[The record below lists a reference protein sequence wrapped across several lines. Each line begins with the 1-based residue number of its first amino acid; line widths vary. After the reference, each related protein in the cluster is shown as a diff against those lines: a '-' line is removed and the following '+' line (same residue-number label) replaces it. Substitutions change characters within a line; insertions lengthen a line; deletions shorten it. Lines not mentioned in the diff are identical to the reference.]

1 MARTLWLYNL
11 YRALCTAHLHKAVF
25 VFVFLARGLSM
36 AEILLLQ
43 TIFTAAAF
51 ALEVPT
57 GAWADRLGR
66 RRSMRLGSLLMAVA
80 SVGYYV
86 APGFAALA
94 LCEVLFAAGLTLTSG
109 ADSAYLYDQLK
120 AAGRAKEYL
129 RREAVANAAKY
140 VGLGVAAAAGGMLA
154 FVRSPDAT
162 FLVTAVTCA
171 GAFGVTFFFPATRG
185 RVRGEATQ
193 PQGPGLLMGMRQGLD
208 TIRRS
213 PALCWLLVYS
223 ALLFTLVILSGTLFQ
238 PVLKN
243 QGFNFLGIGLAF
255 AGLNFVGAAAALRL
269 GRANWERWQEPIL
282 WALPA
287 VLVVCYLFMGLL
299 GPLMVVGLMI
309 SHYVVTGV
317 YSPVVKTLINEEMS
331 DSGVRAT
338 VLSAE
343 SAAKRLVLLAVAPL
357 LSLIFTLTGTG
368 TSGNAPTAGAMRPVL
383 LVCSALALMAFV
395 AQYYYQR
402 QRRAGRPTS
411 GARDLGA
418 ASHGDRYPSTSALA
432 PVSASASAV
441 VSVSA
446 AESSS

>member
-80 SVGYYV
+80 SVGYFL

-94 LCEVLFAAGLTLTSG
+94 LAEITFAAGLTLTSG

-120 AAGRAKEYL
+120 AAGRTKEYL
-129 RREAVANAAKY
+129 RREAAANAAKY
-140 VGLGVAAAAGGMLA
+140 VGLGVAAAAGGVLA
-154 FVRSPDAT
+154 HVRSPDAT

-171 GAFGVTFFFPATRG
+171 GAFGVTFFFPPTG
-185 RVRGEATQ
+185 RRARSGGAATQ
-193 PQGPGLLMGMRQGLD
+193 PQTVAMLVGMRQGLD

-213 PALCWLLVYS
+213 PALCWVLVYS
-223 ALLFTLVILSGTLFQ
+223 ALLFTLVILAGTLFQ

-243 QGFNFLGIGLAF
+243 QGFDFLGIGLVF

-269 GRANWERWQEPIL
+269 GRATWARWQEPIL
-282 WALPA
+282 WLMPAL
-287 VLVVCYLFMGLL
+287 LVFCYLFMGVL
-299 GPLMVVGLMI
+299 GPFMVVGLMI
-309 SHYVVTGV
+309 GHYVVTGV
-317 YSPVVKTLINEEMS
+317 YSPVVKTLINEEVS

-343 SAAKRLVLLAVAPL
+343 SAAKRLVLLVVAPA
-357 LSLIFTLTGTG
+357 LSLVFKLSGTG
-368 TSGNAPTAGAMRPVL
+368 SAGSAPSPGAMRPVL
-383 LVCSALALMAFV
+383 LACSGLALLAFV
-395 AQYYYQR
+395 AQYFYQR
-402 QRRAGRPTS
+402 HRLSLRPLADARGVPGPSRVDRPSSAAVPVRAGK
-411 GARDLGA
+411 
-418 ASHGDRYPSTSALA
+418 
-432 PVSASASAV
+432 PV
-441 VSVSA
+441 
-446 AESSS
+446 

>member
-66 RRSMRLGSLLMAVA
+66 RQSMRLGSLLMAVA
-80 SVGYYV
+80 SVGYFV
-86 APGFAALA
+86 APGFAVLA
-94 LCEVLFAAGLTLTSG
+94 LCEFTFAAGLTLTSG

-120 AAGRAKEYL
+120 QAGRAKEYL
-129 RREAVANAAKY
+129 RREAAANAAKY
-140 VGLGVAAAAGGMLA
+140 VGLGVAAAAGGLLA
-154 FVRSPDAT
+154 YVHSPDAT

-171 GAFGVTFFFPATRG
+171 GAFGVTFFFPATSG
-185 RVRGEATQ
+185 RNRTAATQ
-193 PQGPGLLMGMRQGLD
+193 SQAPGLLEGMHHGLS

-238 PVLKN
+238 PLLKN
-243 QGFNFLGIGLAF
+243 QGFNFLGIGLVF

-269 GRANWERWQEPIL
+269 GRSVWSRWQEPIL
-282 WALPA
+282 WLMPAL
-287 VLVVCYLFMGLL
+287 LVFCYLFMGLL
-299 GPLMVVGLMI
+299 GPLMVVGLMFG
-309 SHYVVTGV
+309 HYVVTGV

-357 LSLIFTLTGTG
+357 LSLVFSLSGTG
-368 TSGNAPTAGAMRPVL
+368 SAGSAPSTLAMRPVL
-383 LVCSALALMAFV
+383 LACSGLALLAFV
-395 AQYYYQR
+395 AQYFYQR
-402 QRRAGRPTS
+402 QRRS
-411 GARDLGA
+411 GQSARDGR
-418 ASHGDRYPSTSALA
+418 GV
-432 PVSASASAV
+432 PVASAGEHPS
-441 VSVSA
+441 SA
-446 AESSS
+446 AVPVGATEQ

>member
-11 YRALCTAHLHKAVF
+11 YRALCTAHLHKALF

-80 SVGYYV
+80 SVGYFV

-94 LCEVLFAAGLTLTSG
+94 LCEFTFAAGLTLTSG

-120 AAGRAKEYL
+120 EAGRAKEYL
-129 RREAVANAAKY
+129 RREAAANAAKY
-140 VGLGVAAAAGGMLA
+140 VGLGVAAAAGGLLA
-154 FVRSPDAT
+154 SVRSPDAT

-171 GAFGVTFFFPATRG
+171 GAFGVTFFFPATSG
-185 RVRGEATQ
+185 RKRTASTQ
-193 PQGPGLLMGMRQGLD
+193 SQAPGLLEGMRHGLS

-238 PVLKN
+238 PLLKN
-243 QGFNFLGIGLAF
+243 QGFNFLGIGLVF

-269 GRANWERWQEPIL
+269 GRSVWSRWQEPIL
-282 WALPA
+282 WLMPAL
-287 VLVVCYLFMGLL
+287 LVFCYLFMGLL

-309 SHYVVTGV
+309 GHYVVTGV

-357 LSLIFTLTGTG
+357 LSLVFSLTGTG
-368 TSGNAPTAGAMRPVL
+368 SAGSAPSTLAMRPVL
-383 LVCSALALMAFV
+383 LVCSGLALLAFV
-395 AQYYYQR
+395 AQYFYQR
-402 QRRAGRPTS
+402 QRRSGQSAREGRGVPM
-411 GARDLGA
+411 
-418 ASHGDRYPSTSALA
+418 ASVGERPS
-432 PVSASASAV
+432 
-441 VSVSA
+441 SA
-446 AESSS
+446 AVPVGASEP

>member
-43 TIFTAAAF
+43 TIFTATAF

-66 RRSMRLGSLLMAVA
+66 RQSMRLGSLLMAVA

-86 APGFAALA
+86 APGFVTLA
-94 LCEVLFAAGLTLTSG
+94 LCEISFAAGLTLTSG

-120 AAGRAKEYL
+120 AAGRAREYL
-129 RREAVANAAKY
+129 RREAAANAAKY
-140 VGLGVAAAAGGMLA
+140 VGLGVAAAAGGLLA

-171 GAFGVTFFFPATRG
+171 GAFGVTFFFPATSG
-185 RVRGEATQ
+185 RTPTPSARR
-193 PQGPGLLMGMRQGLD
+193 GPGLVAPMLQGLRV
-208 TIRRS
+208 IRQS
-213 PALCWLLVYS
+213 PALCWVLAYS

-269 GRANWERWQEPIL
+269 GRASWARWQEPIL
-282 WALPA
+282 WVLPA
-287 VLVVCYLFMGLL
+287 LLVFCYLFMGLL

-309 SHYVVTGV
+309 GHYVVTGV
-317 YSPVVKTLINEEMS
+317 YSPVVKTLINDEMS

-343 SAAKRLVLLAVAPL
+343 SAVKRLVLLAVAPV
-357 LSLIFTLTGTG
+357 LSLIFKL
-368 TSGNAPTAGAMRPVL
+368 SGDGAAGSAPSTGAMRPVL
-383 LVCSALALMAFV
+383 LVCSGLALLAFV
-395 AQYYYQR
+395 AQYFYQR
-402 QRRAGRPTS
+402 QRRADQAMSDGRGVPDV
-411 GARDLGA
+411 RPPE
-418 ASHGDRYPSTSALA
+418 RP
-432 PVSASASAV
+432 ASASIPV
-441 VSVSA
+441 A
-446 AESSS
+446 ASEPQS

>member
-43 TIFTAAAF
+43 TIFTGAAF

-80 SVGYYV
+80 SVGYFV

-94 LCEVLFAAGLTLTSG
+94 LCEFTFAAGLTLTSG
-109 ADSAYLYDQLK
+109 ADSAYLYDQLE
-120 AAGRAKEYL
+120 AAGRAREYL
-129 RREAVANAAKY
+129 RREAAANAAKY
-140 VGLGVAAAAGGMLA
+140 VGLGVAAAAGGLLA

-171 GAFGVTFFFPATRG
+171 GAFGVTFFFPATHRSG
-185 RVRGEATQ
+185 HSRSAASASRS
-193 PQGPGLLMGMRQGLD
+193 PGLVRGMRQGLG

-213 PALCWLLVYS
+213 PALCWVLAYS

-243 QGFNFLGIGLAF
+243 QGFNFLGIGLVF
-255 AGLNFVGAAAALRL
+255 AGLNFVGAASALRL
-269 GRANWERWQEPIL
+269 GRATWSRWQEPIL
-282 WALPA
+282 WLLPA
-287 VLVVCYLFMGLL
+287 LLVFCYLFMGLL

-309 SHYVVTGV
+309 GHYVVTGV
-317 YSPVVKTLINEEMS
+317 YSPVVKTLINEEVS

-357 LSLIFTLTGTG
+357 LSLVFKLTGTG
-368 TSGNAPTAGAMRPVL
+368 DAGTAPSAVAMRPVL
-383 LVCSALALMAFV
+383 LVCSGLAGLAFV
-395 AQYYYQR
+395 AQYFYQR
-402 QRRAGRPTS
+402 HRRAQRVAADVRGVPETSRIDRPS
-411 GARDLGA
+411 
-418 ASHGDRYPSTSALA
+418 
-432 PVSASASAV
+432 
-441 VSVSA
+441 SA
-446 AESSS
+446 AVPVRAAE

>member
-94 LCEVLFAAGLTLTSG
+94 LCEVTFAAGLTLTSG

-120 AAGRAKEYL
+120 AAGRAGEYL
-129 RREAVANAAKY
+129 RREAAANAAKY
-140 VGLGVAAAAGGMLA
+140 VGLGVAAAAGGLLA

-162 FLVTAVTCA
+162 FLVTAVTCV
-171 GAFGVTFFFPATRG
+171 GAFGVTFFFPATGG
-185 RVRGEATQ
+185 RSRVAAAH
-193 PQGPGLLMGMRQGLD
+193 PQAPGLLKGMRQGLS

-213 PALCWLLVYS
+213 PTLCWVLAYS
-223 ALLFTLVILSGTLFQ
+223 ALLFTLVVLSTTLFQ

-243 QGFNFLGIGLAF
+243 QGLNFLGIGLAF

-269 GRANWERWQEPIL
+269 GRVDWSRWQEPIL

-287 VLVVCYLFMGLL
+287 LLVFCYLFMGLL
-299 GPLMVVGLMI
+299 GSLMVVALMI
-309 SHYVVTGV
+309 GHYVVTGV

-338 VLSAE
+338 VLSVE
-343 SAAKRLVLLAVAPL
+343 SAVKRLVLLVVAPL
-357 LSLIFTLTGTG
+357 LSLVFKLTSTG
-368 TSGNAPTAGAMRPVL
+368 DTGSAPSTGAMRPVL
-383 LVCSALALMAFV
+383 LVCSGLAVLAFV
-395 AQYYYQR
+395 AQYFHQR
-402 QRRAGRPTS
+402 QKRSRRPGADVRGVPEAPDIDRPS
-411 GARDLGA
+411 
-418 ASHGDRYPSTSALA
+418 SA
-432 PVSASASAV
+432 PVSV
-441 VSVSA
+441 VA
-446 AESSS
+446 AEQSS